1 MLYFVCI
8 AGTVNVKLLY
18 HNSCMCGK
26 EESKRYLLWA
36 VRHQHV
42 LRHTEGH
49 DFYVFAVSFQEL
61 KTSSPTSFG
70 GAE

>member
-1 MLYFVCI
+1 M
-8 AGTVNVKLLY
+8 
-18 HNSCMCGK
+18 
-26 EESKRYLLWA
+26 YLLWA

-49 DFYVFAVSFQEL
+49 NFYVFAVSFQEL